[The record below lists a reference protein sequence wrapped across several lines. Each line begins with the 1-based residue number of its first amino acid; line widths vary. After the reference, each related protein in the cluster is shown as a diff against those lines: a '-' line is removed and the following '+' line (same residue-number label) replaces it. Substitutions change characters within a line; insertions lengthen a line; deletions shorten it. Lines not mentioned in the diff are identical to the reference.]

1 MNHIKQIRQ
10 AKNLNRKQLSELS
23 GVPSRTIDDW
33 ENNRRMP
40 RDVYQLKKVADA
52 LGVNIEELIKWD
64 ELPR

>member
-52 LGVNIEELIKWD
+52 LGVNIEALIKWD
-64 ELPR
+64 ELPK